1 MKKSL
6 LATTALAALG
16 VATVAAPASAEGF
29 EVKVGGFMEQWFGY
43 TDTSN
48 TVSRNS
54 DSWVQHSD
62 TEMHVSAKNT
72 LDNGLT
78 IGLMMEFEAE
88 SSGGGNVDEQY
99 MTIEGSFGK
108 IIMGSENTAPYLMH
122 YAAKSNGIGIEEGD
136 GPGFWAYGAT
146 GALVTT
152 NRHVGIHSDDNSI
165 TFISPRMNG
174 IQVGASF
181 VPERANDD
189 DTGPTS
195 GAREANGQRDNGF
208 GLAAN
213 YETSVSDMS
222 VKVSVGYT
230 DAGDDKSALMTGDD
244 VAFTGAVQLGFG
256 GFTTSFAY
264 GEQNKDDTT
273 TATSAYKY
281 DVMQAGLAY
290 NAGPMGVSLIVA
302 SGENS
307 VDNTKL
313 GFLELGANYAIG
325 PGVTAK
331 GSIYSWKQTDDG
343 VREAEGTAVAAGL
356 VLSF

>member
-43 TDTSN
+43 TDTAN
-48 TVSRNS
+48 AVSRNS
-54 DSWVQHSD
+54 DSWAQHSD

-174 IQVGASF
+174 VQVGASF
-181 VPERANDD
+181 VPERGNDD

-195 GAREANGQRDNGF
+195 NTREANAQRDNGF
-208 GLAAN
+208 GLAVN
-213 YETSVSDMS
+213 YDTSISDMS
-222 VKVSVGYT
+222 VKVALGYT
-230 DAGDDKSALMTGDD
+230 DGGDDKSTATTGDD
-244 VAFTGAVQLGFG
+244 TAFTGAVQLGFG

-264 GEQNKDDTT
+264 GEQKRDDG
-273 TATSAYKY
+273 TAINY
-281 DVMQAGLAY
+281 DVMQTGIAY
-290 NAGPMGVSLIVA
+290 NAGPMGVSLLYANGQDTV
-302 SGENS
+302 S
-307 VDNTKL
+307 NTKL
-313 GFLELGANYAIG
+313 EFIELGANYAVG
-325 PGVTAK
+325 AGVTAK
-331 GSIYSWKQTDDG
+331 GSIYSWEQKDDG
-343 VREAEGTAVAAGL
+343 VKEAKGTAIAAGL